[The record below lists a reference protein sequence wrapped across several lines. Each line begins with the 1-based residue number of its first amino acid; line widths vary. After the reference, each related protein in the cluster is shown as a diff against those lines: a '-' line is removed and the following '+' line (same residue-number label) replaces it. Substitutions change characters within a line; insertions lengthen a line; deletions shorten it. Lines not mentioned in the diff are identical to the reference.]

1 MCRAPGTT
9 PPVLCPSTL
18 PKTLPPSPFLISRA
32 VLSAS
37 AASSPPPSAPAS
49 SAPPSSARPARPA
62 SASSVSRAL
71 PLWPCARPTLAHST
85 SCGPRWTTH
94 LWLEVS
100 VLPSHSVLPSASS
113 HIESSSHMYVYV
125 ESSPR
130 RVHRRCPE
138 AMSHLSP
145 HTALCTMHHCPKEQ
159 CPERHCTVRSPPQV
173 SSSTRWR
180 CLTASMTLARRR
192 EDARAR
198 TPSA

>member
-85 SCGPRWTTH
+85 SCALRWTTH

-113 HIESSSHMYVYV
+113 HIESSSHMYIHM
-125 ESSPR
+125 SS
-130 RVHRRCPE
+130 HRRAECT
-138 AMSHLSP
+138 AAALKSCLICLLTQRS
-145 HTALCTMHHCPKEQ
+145 ALCII
-159 CPERHCTVRSPPQV
+159 
-173 SSSTRWR
+173 
-180 CLTASMTLARRR
+180 ARRNSALNVT
-192 EDARAR
+192 ARCAR
-198 TPSA
+198 LHR